1 MCVYYQRIVLYCFNN
16 KKVEIFIKYKNTHIT
31 DSSVVVVT
39 KLCFIGGCNFIA
51 IPSIPSDI
59 IEKE

>member
-31 DSSVVVVT
+31 DSSVIVVT
-39 KLCFIGGCNFIA
+39 KLCFIGGMQFYRYTLNTIRHY
-51 IPSIPSDI
+51 
-59 IEKE
+59 